1 MKPEDAVDVA
11 RREAAARAVPD
22 LEIGLEPTERVTRE
36 RLLRFGLIEPDPE
49 LVYSTRASVPGR
61 AITAVKQ
68 GLIHA
73 LRQYTGQIV
82 AQQTRFNLH
91 AVAYVTALEERIAEL
106 EAEVERLRDRAS

>member
-1 MKPEDAVDVA
+1 MKPEDALEAA

-22 LEIGLEPTERVTRE
+22 AELTLEPTERVTRE

-73 LRQYTGQIV
+73 MRQYTGQLV

-91 AVAYVTALEERIAEL
+91 AVAYITALEERIEAL
-106 EAEVERLRDRAS
+106 EAEVEQLRDRAP